1 MKKAVLVGRP
11 NVGKSALFNRLA
23 GRRISIVHDQPGVT
37 RDRIE
42 AVCNLGRAPF
52 SIVDTGGIGASPDPD
67 FAEATHRAADEAIEG
82 ADVVLFVLDGQDGLL
97 PLDAELAAKLRRASR
112 PVVLVVNKLDHPKH
126 DDRES
131 EFAKLGFARVVGVSA
146 VHGRGMNDLL
156 DAVQEAFGATA
167 PEAELP
173 EQVIPPRLVII
184 GRPNV
189 GKSSL
194 TNALLG
200 RARAIVSTIAGTTRD
215 SLEIPCE
222 LGGSAYLLLDTAGIR
237 HRSRHNTSVE
247 VFSVMRSE
255 EAIRMA
261 DVCVLVIDASAGVT
275 AQDKRIAG
283 LIQQARKAVIVVVNK
298 ADLLP
303 PEAQTREGLKEALA
317 AWQAELFFLPHAPM
331 VLLSAK
337 TGENLR
343 RLGTV
348 LEKVRQ
354 HATRRLGTGELN
366 RVIRDAMILHPA
378 PARGVRRLKVFYAT
392 QLEETNP
399 RPFAPV
405 KFLLFV
411 NSPGLLTPTYETY
424 LAAQLRRIREY
435 PGLPLVLEL
444 RARPESEKRTRS
456 RASGRPTKSPGKF
469 SAKRAAKRPAPK
481 KRHKG

>member
-42 AVCNLGRAPF
+42 AVCTLGPSPF
-52 SIVDTGGIGASPDPD
+52 GIVDTGGIGASPDPD
-67 FAEATHRAADEAIEG
+67 FAEATHRAADEALEG
-82 ADVVLFVLDGQDGLL
+82 ADAVVFVVDGKDGLL
-97 PLDAELAAKLRRASR
+97 PLDTELAAKLRRASR
-112 PVVLVVNKLDHPKH
+112 PVVLVVNKLDDPKH
-126 DDRES
+126 DDLEG
-131 EFAKLGFARVVGVSA
+131 EFLQLGFDRVVGISA
-146 VHGRGMNDLL
+146 VHGRGTGDLL
-156 DAVQEAFGATA
+156 SAVGEAFGAQESESA
-167 PEAELP
+167 LP
-173 EQVIPPRLVII
+173 ETKIPPRIVII

-200 RARAIVSTIAGTTRD
+200 RDRAIVSDIAGTTRD
-215 SLEIPCE
+215 ALEVPCE
-222 LGGSAYLLLDTAGIR
+222 FGGRPYLLLDTAGIR

-261 DVCVLVIDASAGVT
+261 DVCVLVIDAQSGVT
-275 AQDKRIAG
+275 EQDKRIAG
-283 LIQQARKAVIVVVNK
+283 LVQKARKAVVIAVNK
-298 ADLLP
+298 ADLLDP
-303 PEAQTREGLKEALA
+303 DSTRREGLKEQLA
-317 AWQAELFFLPHAPM
+317 AWQSQLFFLPYAPL

-337 TGENLR
+337 TGDNLK
-343 RLGTV
+343 RLGTT
-348 LEKVRQ
+348 LEKMRQ

-366 RVIRDAMILHPA
+366 RVFRDAMTLHP
-378 PARGVRRLKVFYAT
+378 PPMRGTRRLKIFYAT
-392 QLEETNP
+392 QLEESAP

-424 LAAQLRRIREY
+424 LATQVRRLREY
-435 PGLPLVLEL
+435 PGLPLIFEL
-444 RARPESEKRTRS
+444 RARPESEKRVRTR
-456 RASGRPTKSPGKF
+456 GGKRP
-469 SAKRAAKRPAPK
+469 AKRAPAKR
-481 KRHKG
+481 R

>member
-42 AVCNLGRAPF
+42 AVCKLGNTPF
-52 SIVDTGGIGASPDPD
+52 GIIDTGGIGAAPDPD
-67 FAEATHRAADEAIEG
+67 FAEATHRAADDALED
-82 ADVVLFVLDGQDGLL
+82 ADVVLFVVDGKDGLL
-97 PLDAELAAKLRRASR
+97 PLDTELAGKLRRASR
-112 PVVLVVNKLDHPKH
+112 PVVLVVNKLDNPKH
-126 DDRES
+126 DDLEA
-131 EFAKLGFARVVGVSA
+131 EFLQLGFPNVAGVSA
-146 VHGRGMNDLL
+146 VHGRGTDDLL
-156 DAVQEAFGATA
+156 AAIETAFGARDQD
-167 PEAELP
+167 AELP
-173 EQVIPPRLVII
+173 EAKIPPRIVII

-200 RARAIVSTIAGTTRD
+200 SERAIVSDIAGTTRD
-215 SLEIPCE
+215 ALEVPCG
-222 LGGSAYLLLDTAGIR
+222 LGGHNYLLLDTAGIR
-237 HRSRHNTSVE
+237 HRSKHSTSVE

-261 DVCVLVIDASAGVT
+261 DVCVLVIDAQSGVT
-275 AQDKRIAG
+275 EQDKRIAG
-283 LIQQARKAVIVVVNK
+283 LVQKARKAVVIAVNK

-303 PEAQTREGLKEALA
+303 AEAKKRDGLKEQLE
-317 AWQAELFFLPHAPM
+317 AWQANLFFLPYAPL

-337 TGENLR
+337 TGDNLK
-343 RLGTV
+343 RLGTT

-366 RVIRDAMILHPA
+366 RVIREAMTLHP
-378 PARGVRRLKVFYAT
+378 PPMKGTRRLKVFYAT

-405 KFLLFV
+405 KFLFFV
-411 NSPGLLTPTYETY
+411 NAPGLLTTTYETY
-424 LAAQLRRIREY
+424 LAAQIRRVREY
-435 PGLPLVLEL
+435 PGLPLILEL
-444 RARPESEKRTRS
+444 RARPESEKRRRTR
-456 RASGRPTKSPGKF
+456 GGKRP
-469 SAKRAAKRPAPK
+469 AKRPAA
-481 KRHKG
+481 KRR

>member
-42 AVCNLGRAPF
+42 AVCQLGAAPF
-52 SIVDTGGIGASPDPD
+52 GIVDTGGIGAAPDPD
-67 FAEATHRAADEAIEG
+67 FAEATHRAADDALEG
-82 ADVVLFVLDGQDGLL
+82 ADAVLFVVDGKDGLL
-97 PLDAELAAKLRRASR
+97 PLDTELAGKLRRASR
-112 PVVLVVNKLDHPKH
+112 PVVLVVNKLDNPKH
-126 DDRES
+126 DDLEA
-131 EFAKLGFARVVGVSA
+131 EFLKLGFPTVVGVSA
-146 VHGRGMNDLL
+146 VHGRGTDDLL
-156 DAVQEAFGATA
+156 EAVGKAFGARDQDT
-167 PEAELP
+167 ELP
-173 EQVIPPRLVII
+173 ETKIPPRIVII

-200 RARAIVSTIAGTTRD
+200 SERAIVSDIAGTTRD
-215 SLEIPCE
+215 ALEVPCE
-222 LGGSAYLLLDTAGIR
+222 LGGHNYLLLDTAGIR
-237 HRSRHNTSVE
+237 HRSKHNTSVE

-261 DVCVLVIDASAGVT
+261 DVCVLVIDAQSGVT
-275 AQDKRIAG
+275 EQDKRIAG
-283 LIQQARKAVIVVVNK
+283 LVQKARKAVVIAVNK

-303 PEAQTREGLKEALA
+303 AESKKRDGLKEQLE
-317 AWQAELFFLPHAPM
+317 AWQSQLFFLPYAPM

-337 TGENLR
+337 TGDNLK
-343 RLGTV
+343 RLGTT

-366 RVIRDAMILHPA
+366 RVVRDAMTLHP
-378 PARGVRRLKVFYAT
+378 PPMKGTRRLKVFYAT
-392 QLEETNP
+392 QLEETDP
-399 RPFAPV
+399 RPFAAV
-405 KFLLFV
+405 KFLFFV

-424 LAAQLRRIREY
+424 LAAQIRRVREY

-444 RARPESEKRTRS
+444 RARPESEKRRRTR
-456 RASGRPTKSPGKF
+456 GGKRP
-469 SAKRAAKRPAPK
+469 AKRPPA
-481 KRHKG
+481 KRR

>member
-42 AVCNLGRAPF
+42 AVCKLGQNPF
-52 SIVDTGGIGASPDPD
+52 GIVDTGGIGAAPDPD
-67 FAEATHRAADEAIEG
+67 FAEATHRAADDALEG
-82 ADVVLFVLDGQDGLL
+82 ADAVLFVVDGKDGLL
-97 PLDAELAAKLRRASR
+97 PLDAELAGKLRRASR
-112 PVVLVVNKLDHPKH
+112 PVILVVNKLDNPKH
-126 DDRES
+126 DDLEA
-131 EFAKLGFARVVGVSA
+131 EFLKLGFPSIVGVSA
-146 VHGRGMNDLL
+146 VHGRGTDDLL
-156 DAVQEAFGATA
+156 VAIEKAFGACDQDTEP
-167 PEAELP
+167 PETK
-173 EQVIPPRLVII
+173 IPPRIVII

-200 RARAIVSTIAGTTRD
+200 SARAIVSDIAGTTRD
-215 SLEIPCE
+215 ALEVPCE
-222 LGGSAYLLLDTAGIR
+222 LGGHNYLLLDTAGIR

-261 DVCVLVIDASAGVT
+261 DVCVLVIDAQSGVT
-275 AQDKRIAG
+275 EQDKRIAG
-283 LIQQARKAVIVVVNK
+283 LVQKARKAVVIAVNK

-303 PEAQTREGLKEALA
+303 AESKKRDGLKEQLE
-317 AWQAELFFLPHAPM
+317 AWQSQLFFLPYAPM

-337 TGENLR
+337 TGDNLK
-343 RLGTV
+343 RLGTT

-366 RVIRDAMILHPA
+366 RVIRDAMTLHP
-378 PARGVRRLKVFYAT
+378 PPMKGTRRLKVFYAT
-392 QLEETNP
+392 QLEQTEP
-399 RPFAPV
+399 RPFAAV
-405 KFLLFV
+405 KFLFFV
-411 NSPGLLTPTYETY
+411 NAPGLLTPTYETY
-424 LAAQLRRIREY
+424 LTAQIRRVREY

-444 RARPESEKRTRS
+444 RARPESEKRRRTR
-456 RASGRPTKSPGKF
+456 GGKRP
-469 SAKRAAKRPAPK
+469 AKRAPAKR
-481 KRHKG
+481 R

>member
-42 AVCNLGRAPF
+42 AVCKLGQSPF
-52 SIVDTGGIGASPDPD
+52 GIVDTGGIGASPDPD
-67 FAEATHRAADEAIEG
+67 FAEATHRAADDALG
-82 ADVVLFVLDGQDGLL
+82 DADVVLFVVDGKDGLL
-97 PLDAELAAKLRRASR
+97 PLDAELAGKLRRASR
-112 PVVLVVNKLDHPKH
+112 SVVLVVNKLDNPKH
-126 DDRES
+126 DDLEA
-131 EFAKLGFARVVGVSA
+131 EFLKLGFPSVVGVSA
-146 VHGRGMNDLL
+146 VHGRGTDDLL
-156 DAVQEAFGATA
+156 SAIETAFGS
-167 PEAELP
+167 PGEESELP
-173 EQVIPPRLVII
+173 EAKIPPRIVII

-200 RARAIVSTIAGTTRD
+200 SERAIVSDIAGTTRD
-215 SLEIPCE
+215 SLEVPCE
-222 LGGSAYLLLDTAGIR
+222 LGGHHYLLLDTAGIR

-261 DVCVLVIDASAGVT
+261 DVCVLVIDAQSGVT
-275 AQDKRIAG
+275 EQDKRIAG
-283 LIQQARKAVIVVVNK
+283 LVQKARKAVVVAVNK

-303 PEAQTREGLKEALA
+303 AESKKRDGLKEQLE
-317 AWQAELFFLPHAPM
+317 AWQSQLFFLPYAPM

-337 TGENLR
+337 TGDNLK
-343 RLGTV
+343 RLGTT

-366 RVIRDAMILHPA
+366 RVIRDAMTLHP
-378 PARGVRRLKVFYAT
+378 PPMKGTRRLKVFYAT
-392 QLEETNP
+392 QLEQTDP
-399 RPFAPV
+399 RPFAAV
-405 KFLLFV
+405 KFLFFV
-411 NSPGLLTPTYETY
+411 NAPGLLTPTYETY
-424 LAAQLRRIREY
+424 LAAQIRRVREY

-444 RARPESEKRTRS
+444 RARPESEKRRRTR
-456 RASGRPTKSPGKF
+456 GGKRP
-469 SAKRAAKRPAPK
+469 AKRAPAKR
-481 KRHKG
+481 R

>member
-11 NVGKSALFNRLA
+11 NVGKTALFNPLA

-42 AVCNLGRAPF
+42 AVCRLGKSPF
-52 SIVDTGGIGASPDPD
+52 EIVDTGGIGASPDPD
-67 FAEATHRAADEAIEG
+67 FAEATHRAADAALDG
-82 ADVVLFVLDGQDGLL
+82 ADVVLFVVDAKDGLL
-97 PLDAELAAKLRRASR
+97 PLDSELAAKLRRASR
-112 PVVLVVNKLDHPKH
+112 SVVLVVNKLDNPKH
-126 DDRES
+126 DLLEA
-131 EFAKLGFARVVGVSA
+131 EFLQLGFTRVVGVSA
-146 VHGRGMNDLL
+146 VHGRGTDDLL
-156 DAVQEAFGATA
+156 ATLEEAFGTMPSEVEP
-167 PEAELP
+167 PEGA
-173 EQVIPPRLVII
+173 IPPKIVIL

-200 RARAIVSTIAGTTRD
+200 SERAIVSDIAGTTRD
-215 SLEIPCE
+215 ALQVPCE
-222 LGGSAYLLLDTAGIR
+222 LGGHPYLLLDTAGIR

-255 EAIRMA
+255 EAIRLA
-261 DVCVLVIDASAGVT
+261 DVCVLVIDAVAGVT
-275 AQDKRIAG
+275 EQDKRIAG
-283 LIQQARKAVIVVVNK
+283 LIQKARKAVVVVVNK

-303 PEAQTREGLKEALA
+303 PEAVHRDGLKESLE
-317 AWQAELFFLPHAPM
+317 AWQSALFFLPHAPL

-337 TGENLR
+337 TGDNLR

-354 HATRRLGTGELN
+354 HATRRIGTGELN
-366 RVIRDAMILHPA
+366 RIIRDTLTLHPP
-378 PARGVRRLKVFYAT
+378 PAKGSRRLKIFYAT
-392 QLEETNP
+392 QLEDTKP

-424 LAAQLRRIREY
+424 LTAQLRRVREY
-435 PGLPLVLEL
+435 PGLPLLLEL
-444 RARPESEKRTRS
+444 RARPESARRTRGGGRVS
-456 RASGRPTKSPGKF
+456 R
-469 SAKRAAKRPAPK
+469 RPARK
-481 KRHKG
+481 K

>member
-42 AVCNLGRAPF
+42 AVCRLGASPF
-52 SIVDTGGIGASPDPD
+52 AIVDTGGIGSSPDPD
-67 FAEATHRAADEAIEG
+67 FAEATHRAADDALEG
-82 ADVVLFVLDGQDGLL
+82 ADAVLFVVDGKDGLL
-97 PLDAELAAKLRRASR
+97 PLDTELAAKLRRAAR
-112 PVVLVVNKLDHPKH
+112 PVLLVVNKLDNPKH
-126 DDRES
+126 DDLEN
-131 EFAKLGFARVVGVSA
+131 EFRQLGFPSVVGVSA
-146 VHGRGMNDLL
+146 VHGRGTDDLL
-156 DAVQEAFGATA
+156 AAIGEAFGRGGEEE
-167 PEAELP
+167 PLP
-173 EQVIPPRLVII
+173 ENTLPPRIVII

-200 RARAIVSTIAGTTRD
+200 SERAIVSSIAGTTRD
-215 SLEIPCE
+215 SLEVPCE
-222 LGGSAYLLLDTAGIR
+222 LGGRPYLLLDTAGIR
-237 HRSRHNTSVE
+237 HRSKHSTSVE

-261 DVCVLVIDASAGVT
+261 DVCVLVIDAQSGVT
-275 AQDKRIAG
+275 EQDKRIAG
-283 LIQQARKAVIVVVNK
+283 LVQKSRKAVVVAVNK

-303 PEAQTREGLKEALA
+303 AEAKRRDGLKEQLES
-317 AWQAELFFLPHAPM
+317 WQSQLFFLPHAPL

-337 TGENLR
+337 TGDNLK
-343 RLGTV
+343 RLGTT

-366 RVIRDAMILHPA
+366 RVMRDAMTLHP
-378 PARGVRRLKVFYAT
+378 PPMKGTRRLKVFYAT
-392 QLEETNP
+392 QLEESDP

-411 NSPGLLTPTYETY
+411 NAPGLLTPTYETY
-424 LAAQLRRIREY
+424 L
-435 PGLPLVLEL
+435 
-444 RARPESEKRTRS
+444 
-456 RASGRPTKSPGKF
+456 
-469 SAKRAAKRPAPK
+469 
-481 KRHKG
+481 